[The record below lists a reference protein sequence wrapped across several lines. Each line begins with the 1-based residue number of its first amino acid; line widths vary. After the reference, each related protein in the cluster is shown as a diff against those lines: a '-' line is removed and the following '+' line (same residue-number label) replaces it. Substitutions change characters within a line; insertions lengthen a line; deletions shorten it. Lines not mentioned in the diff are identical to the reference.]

1 MYENVLNARKIQCK
15 AHTFCLAN
23 SAFKSTKDEKTDLHL
38 HTQFICHDLWLK
50 LCITHFYQISF
61 YIIPYLK
68 MYSPIS
74 SLVFLEFCLIIDYSF
89 LQCFW
94 NWNKNIISLA
104 CKSKYEINLF
114 LINTNF
120 LDTENFAF
128 DSMKFCINFIY
139 CSFNSILNAFYRRDN
154 SNSLQLFK
162 DKE

>member
-1 MYENVLNARKIQCK
+1 MADFLYRFFFPVHFYVRECVKCKRIQCK

-74 SLVFLEFCLIIDYSF
+74 SLVFLEFCLIISYSF
-89 LQCFW
+89 LQCFEIW
-94 NWNKNIISLA
+94 KNSISWA
-104 CKSKYEINLF
+104 CKNKYEIKLF

-120 LDTENFAF
+120 LGYG
-128 DSMKFCINFIY
+128 KLCI
-139 CSFNSILNAFYRRDN
+139 
-154 SNSLQLFK
+154 
-162 DKE
+162 